1 MMTFLITLFA
11 IWMFTSIIFVINYV
25 GLVLAYGRN
34 NHHAKE
40 FAWSMISWPKELY
53 NLTRTSKL
61 ISWFL
66 FFIQFLLYPH
76 LYVLRFLY
84 EVFHKEEESCDDLS
98 D

>member
-1 MMTFLITLFA
+1 MTMLKILLI
-11 IWMFTSIIFVINYV
+11 IWVFTALVFIASRIS
-25 GLVLAYGRN
+25 LVLVYGQN
-34 NHHAKE
+34 NYHTKE
-40 FAWSMISWPKELY
+40 LMRSIASKPKEMY
-53 NLTRTSKL
+53 VLTGVSKFV
-61 ISWFL
+61 SWFL